1 MATKGQFQRAVKATQ
16 AVADAFYTGIQAL
29 EDRDKNLLEDKDLA
43 TGSLALDRTLREA
56 ELFPN
61 DNRWDYAI
69 GLSAPKNTERVLW
82 LEPHHAG
89 SGQTDKVIKKLHW
102 LRNWLRDHAPQLE
115 KLRKDFVFVW
125 LVTSKENPND
135 RQRRTSMA
143 QKHGLR
149 RVNGRLRL
157 SEV

>member
-1 MATKGQFQRAVKATQ
+1 MAKKGQFQSAVEATPV
-16 AVADAFYTGIQAL
+16 VAHAFCAGIQAL
-29 EDRDKNLLEDKDLA
+29 EERDKRLLEDKNLA
-43 TGSLALDRTLREA
+43 TGSLALDKTLQEA

-61 DNRWDYAI
+61 DNRWDYGI
-69 GLSAPKNTERVLW
+69 GLSAPKTTERVLW

-89 SGQTDKVIKKLHW
+89 SGQAEKVIKKLQWLNSW
-102 LRNWLRDHAPQLE
+102 LRQKAPELE

-135 RQRRTSMA
+135 RQRRTTLA
-143 QKHGLR
+143 RRHGLR

>member
-1 MATKGQFQRAVKATQ
+1 MAKKGKFQRAIEATPVI
-16 AVADAFYTGIQAL
+16 AHAYCAGIQAL
-29 EDRDKNLLEDKDLA
+29 EDRDKSLLEDKGLA
-43 TGSLALDRTLREA
+43 TGSLALDKTLLKA
-56 ELFPN
+56 KLFPN
-61 DNRWDYAI
+61 AERWDYGI

-89 SGQTDKVIKKLHW
+89 SGQTDKVIKKLQW
-102 LRNWLRDHAPQLE
+102 LRNWLREQAPELE
-115 KLRKDFVFVW
+115 KLKNDFVFIW

-135 RQRRTSMA
+135 RQRRTHLARS
-143 QKHGLR
+143 HGLR